1 MFRYRTVKL
10 RVRSSARQHHW
21 CRRSTIAVHP
31 GRLTT
36 AAEEL
41 APFKQAL
48 DGPSLRSK
56 RGVEDFGRI
65 DNTYSGASK
74 HRGAPT
80 SPPWAAET
88 LEALDTRLR
97 QHQSN
102 STVPA
107 RYRGCGTLRAGTFYR
122 SPHEVSGRLGRQPEP
137 TIPQGTHSPG
147 NSLPAVAPSEY
158 TAGGSRRFARTGTGD
173 RDTGLQIVQFGG
185 ALRHARR
192 VTPCESR
199 GSINVFASTGR

>member
-10 RVRSSARQHHW
+10 RVRLSARQHHW
-21 CRRSTIAVHP
+21 CRRSTNAVHP
-31 GRLTT
+31 VRLTT
-36 AAEEL
+36 TAGGL

-56 RGVEDFGRI
+56 RSVEDFRRT

-88 LEALDTRLR
+88 LEALNTRLR

-102 STVPA
+102 STAVPA
-107 RYRGCGTLRAGTFYR
+107 
-122 SPHEVSGRLGRQPEP
+122 
-137 TIPQGTHSPG
+137 
-147 NSLPAVAPSEY
+147 
-158 TAGGSRRFARTGTGD
+158 
-173 RDTGLQIVQFGG
+173 
-185 ALRHARR
+185 
-192 VTPCESR
+192 
-199 GSINVFASTGR
+199 

>member
-10 RVRSSARQHHW
+10 RVRLSARQCHW
-21 CRRSTIAVHP
+21 CRRSTISVPP

-36 AAEEL
+36 AAGEL

-56 RGVEDFGRI
+56 RGVEDFRRT
-65 DNTYSGASK
+65 DNTHSVASK

-80 SPPWAAET
+80 SPPWAAEI

-102 STVPA
+102 STTVPA
-107 RYRGCGTLRAGTFYR
+107 RYRELQIPYERGPLTDRHAKFPGGWGVNRSQLYRRGPIHLEICCPRSRRRNMPPADLSGSPGRGLVTAIRGYR
-122 SPHEVSGRLGRQPEP
+122 S
-137 TIPQGTHSPG
+137 
-147 NSLPAVAPSEY
+147 
-158 TAGGSRRFARTGTGD
+158 
-173 RDTGLQIVQFGG
+173 DT
-185 ALRHARR
+185 R
-192 VTPCESR
+192 
-199 GSINVFASTGR
+199 